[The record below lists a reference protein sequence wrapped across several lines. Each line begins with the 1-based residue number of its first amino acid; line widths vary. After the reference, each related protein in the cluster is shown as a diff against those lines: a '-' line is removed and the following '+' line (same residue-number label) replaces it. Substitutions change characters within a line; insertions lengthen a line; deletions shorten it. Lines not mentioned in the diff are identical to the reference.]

1 MKFLTANIKWI
12 MIISGGLTCTM
23 LYAAI
28 APQAA
33 LQSTFGE
40 TLEGPLAEIIV
51 RNWGILIT
59 LVGVLLIYGGFSPPT
74 RPIALAVAG
83 LSKAAFITLILMHG
97 GQYLS
102 RAGLVVAVDSVWV
115 IVFALYFLDG
125 RRGHGA
131 VTATS
136 RPD

>member
-1 MKFLTANIKWI
+1 MP
-12 MIISGGLTCTM
+12 ISGTAG
-23 LYAAI
+23 
-28 APQAA
+28 A
-33 LQSTFGE
+33 LSPPSRPVA
-40 TLEGPLAEIIV
+40 GPLS
-51 RNWGILIT
+51 
-59 LVGVLLIYGGFSPPT
+59 GVQSKISGRPHTFRCAHGRPW
-74 RPIALAVAG
+74 PIALAVAG